1 MIMAEPLEILRELG
15 ALQTGHFRLTSGRH
29 SDRYMQCARLFEHPS
44 ESEDLCAR
52 LAGMF
57 PRGETDTVA
66 GPALGGVIM
75 AYEVARALGARNI
88 FTERENGVM
97 TLRRGFKVE
106 KGERVLIVEDVVTTG
121 GSVKEVIKI
130 IREAGAAVAGVG
142 AIVDR
147 SNGGVE
153 FGVDFNALVSL
164 DIESWDEAECPLC
177 ARGVPVIK
185 PGSRKVKFETHVE
198 D

>member
-1 MIMAEPLEILRELG
+1 MIMAETLEILKELG
-15 ALQTGHFRLTSGRH
+15 VLQTGHFRLTSGRH

-52 LAGMF
+52 LAGAF
-57 PRGETDTVA
+57 LRGGTSVDTVA

-88 FTERENGVM
+88 FAERENGVM
-97 TLRRGFKVE
+97 SLRRGFKVE

-121 GSVKEVIKI
+121 GSVKEVVKI
-130 IREAGAAVAGVG
+130 IRETGAAVVGIG

-147 SNGGVE
+147 SGGGVD
-153 FGVDFNALVSL
+153 FGVDFKALVSL
-164 DIESWDEAECPLC
+164 DIKSWDEAECPLC
-177 ARGVPVIK
+177 AQGVPVTK
-185 PGSRKVKFETHVE
+185 PGSRKA
-198 D
+198 

>member
-1 MIMAEPLEILRELG
+1 MAEPLEILSKLG
-15 ALQTGHFRLTSGRH
+15 ALRTGHFRLTSGRH
-29 SDRYMQCARLFEHPS
+29 SDRYMQCARLFEHPP

-52 LAGMF
+52 LAGAF
-57 PRGETDTVA
+57 PRGGTSADMVA

-75 AYEVARALGARNI
+75 AYEIAKALGARNI

-97 TLRRGFKVE
+97 TLRRGFNVE

-130 IREAGAAVAGVG
+130 IRDAGAIVVGVG

-147 SNGGVE
+147 SNGGVD
-153 FGVDFNALVSL
+153 FGVDFKALVSL
-164 DIESWDEAECPLC
+164 DIKSWDEAECPLC

-185 PGSRKVKFETHVE
+185 PGSRKA
-198 D
+198 